1 MMQQLMAIAISEKMS
16 NSVTVTV
23 PATTAN
29 IGPGFD
35 CIGAALTLYN
45 RLSFSL
51 LPLSTQQ
58 SSSTVEISVTGV
70 EADRVSTDSDNLAYQ
85 AFTKLYQH
93 LNQTPPSVKIQI
105 ELGVPLARGLGSS
118 ATAIV
123 GGLLGA
129 NALADYPL
137 SLAEVTKLAI
147 AIEGHPDN
155 VVPALL
161 GNCQLS
167 VADDNRWEICD
178 IPWHQDIIPVV
189 AIPNFELSTAEARRV
204 LPTEYS
210 KADAIFN
217 TAHLG
222 LLVRGLAT
230 GHRQWLQVALADRIH
245 QPYRYSLIHGYETVQ
260 TAAIAAG
267 AIGLVISG
275 AGPTLLALTDTENAK
290 TVETAITTAWKQQGI
305 EANVQALAIDSQG
318 ARIDTE

>member
-1 MMQQLMAIAISEKMS
+1 MS

-45 RLSFSL
+45 RITFSL
-51 LPLSTQQ
+51 LPTSSQPN
-58 SSSTVEISVTGV
+58 SSTVEISVTGV
-70 EADRVSTDSDNLAYQ
+70 EADRVSTNSDNLAYQ

-93 LNQTPPSVKIQI
+93 LDQTPPPVKMQI

-129 NALADYPL
+129 NALSGNSL
-137 SLAEVTKLAI
+137 SLAEVTELAI

-167 VADDNRWEICD
+167 VAEDNRWEICD
-178 IPWHQDIIPVV
+178 IPWHPDIIPVV

-217 TAHLG
+217 TAHFG

-230 GHRQWLQVALADRIH
+230 AQPQWLQVALADRIH
-245 QPYRYSLIHGYETVQ
+245 QPYRYGLIRGYEAVQ

-267 AIGLVISG
+267 AMGLVISG
-275 AGPTLLALTDTENAK
+275 AGPTLLALTDTENAT
-290 TVETAITTAWKQQGI
+290 TVAAAMTTAWKQLGV
-305 EANVQALAIDSQG
+305 EANVQPLAIDSQG
-318 ARIDTE
+318 AKID